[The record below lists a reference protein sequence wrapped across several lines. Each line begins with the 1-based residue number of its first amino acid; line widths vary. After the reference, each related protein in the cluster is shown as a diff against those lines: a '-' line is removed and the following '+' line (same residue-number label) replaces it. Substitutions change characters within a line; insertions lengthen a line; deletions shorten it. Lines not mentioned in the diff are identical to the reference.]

1 MTLLFLN
8 SIGTGEFVLI
18 IFVILML
25 FGSKG
30 LPDFARNIG
39 KGMRE
44 IKDASNEI
52 RRDIQN
58 SAVEMKRDL
67 NIPSI
72 DELTKTS
79 ELKEIEDMVKIEDEK
94 PKSSNSTTEI
104 SKEDQIKP
112 PPTSNSE
119 GQVYSNKG

>member
-30 LPDFARNIG
+30 LPDFAKNIG

-58 SAVEMKRDL
+58 SAVEMRRDL
-67 NIPSI
+67 NVPNIEDLTRTDELKKVEDLIKI
-72 DELTKTS
+72 DEEPTKSQSNQTQPDQTA
-79 ELKEIEDMVKIEDEK
+79 KVEDS
-94 PKSSNSTTEI
+94 P
-104 SKEDQIKP
+104 SK
-112 PPTSNSE
+112 SE
-119 GQVYSNKG
+119 GSVYSNKS